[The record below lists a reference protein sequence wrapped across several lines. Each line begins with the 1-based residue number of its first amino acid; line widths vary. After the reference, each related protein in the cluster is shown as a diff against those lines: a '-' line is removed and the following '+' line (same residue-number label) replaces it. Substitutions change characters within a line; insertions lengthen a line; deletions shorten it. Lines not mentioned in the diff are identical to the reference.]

1 MNEHLL
7 VGIDVGCHSHQVA
20 IAESNG
26 TLSLKNLGFLIMP
39 VVLTLF
45 FLKLIIM
52 NQL

>member
-1 MNEHLL
+1 MNENLL

-20 IAESNG
+20 IAQVQWD
-26 TLSLKNLGFLIMP
+26 TSLKNLGFPILP
-39 VVLTLF
+39 VVLTPF